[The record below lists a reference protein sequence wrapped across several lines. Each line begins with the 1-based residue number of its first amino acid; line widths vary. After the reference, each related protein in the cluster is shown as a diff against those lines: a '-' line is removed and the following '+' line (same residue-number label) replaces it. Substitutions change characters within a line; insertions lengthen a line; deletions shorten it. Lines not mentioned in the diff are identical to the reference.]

1 MRNFLTGAAAQR
13 VLYPVTYIATTSS
26 LTVLL
31 ICVGVLGNATLA
43 ADLAVAQGAV
53 IATFYAFSANARNLI
68 LQSDAAHRASD
79 LLLARL
85 AFLVPLCALSYF
97 LSAGVAAV
105 PHALAGAVTARRAC
119 EWLGEVHL
127 SAIERDA
134 DRQGVR
140 AYFAIQCIALAALVF
155 VLVAAPDSL
164 VPALWIWAAAPLLG
178 GTRLLRLSGTSLGRL
193 LPTLRMLVPHAG
205 STLIIGIAIYLLR
218 VIIVLVTDREF
229 AGLLFTAIAIGSF
242 AGTLFANVLGPS
254 FALRAGA
261 RGLPPALALVLGGL
275 TALGGVM
282 VLAAGWLPGKPAFFW
297 EATGFSLIGSVI
309 MIEAQRIRLRL
320 FQSSRGDEL
329 FGPDV
334 LRNLTLM
341 IAAPAM
347 VVMFGRTSLAGVYVL
362 DAMLTW
368 LFYVGAYKHA
378 ASQTWVPKRA
388 EVWLQV
394 ALAVLVVF
402 PLFIQLKGDV
412 YHSVTPVLD
421 SGGRILDLPLP
432 VSLAACFLGTLL
444 LARFSQASLGM
455 GAIFF
460 FFVAM
465 ALTSVIAAGGQ
476 FDYGSRKLLLLL
488 QFLLPSFALVLGLM
502 YSAGTRDET
511 VLARSF
517 LYFVAVFVPLQL
529 ALTWI
534 QGQHVLTHNIGLF
547 SIYQHRQYVPVVFVG
562 AYLVPL
568 FALWESRPE
577 RWLALSLMP
586 FMAVYAA
593 VSYSTLALGMLVIG
607 ACTLAIRLRR
617 LKLGLAILVALA
629 AAVAAAMWQLRNT
642 VEFVDKYVPT
652 EVHLHRADVPASTT
666 GLPVNV
672 TARMHDWKKYGSGVL
687 ESGKTFLVGHREAF
701 ERSESSSAHNYY
713 LDLLYNFGVIAF
725 LPLLVLIAYTAM
737 LIARRP
743 QVLSDPAT
751 LGFVLVVAFLVL
763 VDNNFKVNLRQP
775 YPGVFS
781 FFVWGVLLTRLL
793 RAEPAVRP
801 G

>member
-1 MRNFLTGAAAQR
+1 
-13 VLYPVTYIATTSS
+13 
-26 LTVLL
+26 VLL

-68 LQSDAAHRASD
+68 LQSDTATRASD
-79 LLLARL
+79 VLLARI

-97 LSAGVAAV
+97 LSVGVAAV

-119 EWLGEVHL
+119 EWFGEVHL

-140 AYFAIQCIALAALVF
+140 AYFAIQCISLAALVL
-155 VLVAAPDSL
+155 VLVAAPDGL

-178 GTRLLRLSGTSLGRL
+178 ATRQLRLSGTSLGRL

-205 STLIIGIAIYLLR
+205 STLIVGIAIYLLR

-229 AGLLFTAIAIGSF
+229 AGLLFTAVAIGSF

-254 FALRAGA
+254 LALSAGA
-261 RGLPPALALVLGGL
+261 RDLPRALALALGGL
-275 TALGGVM
+275 TALGGAL
-282 VLAAGWLPGKPAFFW
+282 VLAAAWLPGKPPFFW
-297 EATGFSLIGSVI
+297 ETTGLSLVGSAI

-320 FQSSRGDEL
+320 FESSRGDEL

-334 LRNLTLM
+334 LRSLTLM

-347 VVMFGRTSLAGVYVL
+347 VVVFGRPLLAGVYVL

-368 LFYVGAYKHA
+368 LFYMSAYKHA
-378 ASQTWVPKRA
+378 ASETWVPKRA
-388 EVWLQV
+388 EIWLQV

-412 YHSVTPVLD
+412 YRSVVPMLD
-421 SGGRILDLPLP
+421 SGGRILNLPLP

-444 LARFSQASLGM
+444 LARFRQASLGM
-455 GAIFF
+455 SAIFF

-465 ALTSVIAAGGQ
+465 ALTSVIATGGQ
-476 FDYGSRKLLLLL
+476 IDYGSRKLLLLL
-488 QFLLPSFALVLGLM
+488 QFMLPVFALILGQM
-502 YSAGTRDET
+502 YSAGARDDI
-511 VLARSF
+511 VLARTF
-517 LYFVAVFVPLQL
+517 LYFVAVFVPVQL

-534 QGQHVLTHNIGLF
+534 QGHHLLTHNMGLF

-562 AYLVPL
+562 VYLVPL
-568 FALWESRPE
+568 FALWEFRLE
-577 RWLALSLMP
+577 RWLALALMP
-586 FMAVYAA
+586 LMGVYAA
-593 VSYSTLALGMLVIG
+593 VSYSTLALGMLVLGVG
-607 ACTLAIRLRR
+607 ALVARLRR
-617 LKLGLAILVALA
+617 IKFGLAILAVLI
-629 AAVAAAMWQLRNT
+629 AAVAAMMWQLRNT
-642 VEFVDKYVPT
+642 QEFIEKYRPAELRRS
-652 EVHLHRADVPASTT
+652 EVQAPAS
-666 GLPVNV
+666 GLPENV
-672 TARMHDWKKYGSGVL
+672 STRMYLWTKYGAGVV
-687 ESGKTFLVGHREAF
+687 ESGRSVLVGHREAF
-701 ERSESSSAHNYY
+701 ERLEASSAHNYY

-725 LPLLVLIAYTAM
+725 LPLLALIAYTAM

-743 QVLSDPAT
+743 QVLADFVT

-793 RAEPAVRP
+793 RAEPAARP
-801 G
+801 K